1 MTPRYTAISHIK
13 NEVRVLAIPCRT
25 VETNSPTH
33 RWPSGHLVE
42 ARGILKRFGPTEV
55 LKGVEFSV
63 RAGEVHALL
72 GGNGAG
78 KSTLIRIV
86 TGLLARDG
94 GDLFIAGEPRGLQSH
109 AAATSNFIA
118 VVHQELALLPHLTV
132 AENIALPQLHSGWRR
147 FHREAARE
155 QAMRALSLIDEAFA
169 VQSLDRQ
176 VQSLSLHE
184 RQLVEIARTLDS
196 GARLLLLDEPTANL
210 TAAESERLFE
220 VVRRLARS
228 QGIGVVFVSHRMQE
242 IRQIADVCSIL
253 RNGRTVADRESLT
266 TLSDADIVERMG
278 QGSTAQ
284 TPVLRRSGGGD
295 ASARRLRLR
304 CAHLDLEIA
313 VGQVLG
319 LAGAPAG
326 PSALIDQL
334 VGATRDGAWQIQD
347 GERTL
352 GPRSPRDA
360 LRSGV
365 GYVSGDRA
373 NKGVLHSLPIVDNL
387 MVSRRVLQRA
397 AWVQAEEVKAG
408 QSLIDALA
416 IKTSLC
422 QLPHTLSGGTQQ
434 KLLIARWTA
443 LAPALLVLEE
453 PTRGVDI
460 GTKREIYAQ
469 IRAMAEAGTTVVW
482 WSTEGVELA
491 EVCDCVIAFDPDGR
505 PTRALRG
512 ADITEERLAEATGM
526 AG

>member
-1 MTPRYTAISHIK
+1 
-13 NEVRVLAIPCRT
+13 
-25 VETNSPTH
+25 VEANNAMSA
-33 RWPSGHLVE
+33 RAGDNLVE
-42 ARGILKRFGPTEV
+42 ARGILKHFGATEV
-55 LKGVEFSV
+55 LKGVDFSV

-78 KSTLIRIV
+78 KSTLIKII
-86 TGLLARDG
+86 TGLLSRNG
-94 GDLFIAGEPRGLQSH
+94 GDLSIAGVPRGLESH
-109 AAATSNFIA
+109 EVAASNLIA
-118 VVHQELALLPHLTV
+118 VVHQEMALLPHLTV
-132 AENIALPQLHSGWRR
+132 AENIALPRLRAGWQRFDRR
-147 FHREAARE
+147 ASRE
-155 QAMRALSLIDEAFA
+155 QAMRALSLIDADFA
-169 VQSLDRQ
+169 AHALDRH
-176 VQSLSLHE
+176 VLSLSLHE

-210 TAAESERLFE
+210 TATESERLFE
-220 VVRRLARS
+220 AVRRLTS
-228 QGIGVVFVSHRMQE
+228 TTSIGVVFVSHRMRE

-253 RNGRTVADRESLT
+253 RNGSTVVDRATLAS
-266 TLSDADIVERMG
+266 LSDADIVERMG
-278 QGSTAQ
+278 QGAAVRAGSVPRA
-284 TPVLRRSGGGD
+284 GGRAA

-304 CAHLDLEIA
+304 CADLDLEIGA
-313 VGQVLG
+313 GQVLG

-334 VGATRDGAWQIQD
+334 VGAKRDGGWQIEDD
-347 GERTL
+347 GAAFEA
-352 GPRSPRDA
+352 RSPRQA

-387 MVSRRVLQRA
+387 MVSRRVLRRDAWVRTGERA
-397 AWVQAEEVKAG
+397 AS

-416 IKTSLC
+416 IKTSQW

-443 LAPALLVLEE
+443 LAPKLLVLEE

-469 IRAMAEAGTTVVW
+469 IRAMAQAGTTVVW

-505 PTRALRG
+505 PTHALHG
-512 ADITEERLAEATGM
+512 AEITEERLAEATGM